1 MAVMRINK
9 TTDYTVMSNYH
20 FREKDMSLKAK
31 GLLSLMLSLP
41 EDWDFTVKG
50 LANLNKDG
58 VDGVRAA
65 LEELKSFGYLKVT
78 RERNEKG
85 QVSGTVYDIYEKPT
99 QEKPVLE
106 EPKEEKPVLE
116 EPKEEKPI
124 LEKPIQEKP
133 IQENPTQLNTKGI
146 KYLNNKILKE
156 SSTKGI
162 KESARA
168 KKEPEQ
174 YFEDEELNCKF
185 LEFLAMRKKI
195 RKPVRTDRAL
205 KALLKKLHE
214 LSDGDL
220 GTMKKII
227 DQSLDKEWLGFFEL
241 KTGND
246 STKSINERL
255 YGDIQHWAAQK
266 EQEGGGMYDDFGVF

>member
-65 LEELKSFGYLKVT
+65 LEELKTFGYLKVT

-99 QEKPVLE
+99 QEKP
-106 EPKEEKPVLE
+106 
-116 EPKEEKPI
+116 KEEKPI

-133 IQENPTQLNTKGI
+133 MQKNPTQLNTKGI

-174 YFEDEELNCKF
+174 YFEDEELNRKF

-214 LSDGDL
+214 LSGGDL

-241 KTGND
+241 KTGS
-246 STKSINERL
+246 STNNIDNRL